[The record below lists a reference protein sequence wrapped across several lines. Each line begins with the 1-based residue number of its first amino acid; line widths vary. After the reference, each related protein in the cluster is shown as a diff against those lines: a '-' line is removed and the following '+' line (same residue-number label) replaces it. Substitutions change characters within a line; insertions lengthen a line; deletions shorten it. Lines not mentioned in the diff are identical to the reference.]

1 MFDKHACNSFL
12 IFYYEIITVLKINA
26 NAALDSRIFIEPRSS
41 QFITVRTVP
50 FESRDVSVTSWE
62 PKRFRIGF
70 EGHWAFSNS
79 WIRRKSNSIF
89 KETLLKLMTKNYLN
103 LTKTFNHVVK
113 KSLPWIF
120 ICDQF
125 EIVSTTSLPR
135 SFHFKVSKITRT
147 WSNQSLLAR
156 FLLVH
161 SDF

>member
-1 MFDKHACNSFL
+1 MFHKHTCNSCL
-12 IFYYEIITVLKINA
+12 IFYDEIITVLKINV
-26 NAALDSRIFIEPRSS
+26 NATLDSRIFIEPRSL
-41 QFITVRTVP
+41 QFITVHSVP
-50 FESRDVSVTSWE
+50 LESRGVSVTSWE

-113 KSLPWIF
+113 KTLPWIF
-120 ICDQF
+120 ICDQ
-125 EIVSTTSLPR
+125 IVSTTSLQR

-147 WSNQSLLAR
+147 WSNQS
-156 FLLVH
+156 
-161 SDF
+161 

>member
-26 NAALDSRIFIEPRSS
+26 NAALDSRIFIEPRSL
-41 QFITVRTVP
+41 QFITVRTLP
-50 FESRDVSVTSWE
+50 SESHDVSVTSWE

-125 EIVSTTSLPR
+125 EIVSTTSLQR

-147 WSNQSLLAR
+147 WSNQSN
-156 FLLVH
+156 
-161 SDF
+161 